1 MQDRPTERD
10 DARLLDQ
17 IALRTDI
24 DRLTTEVASLKLE
37 LATLVSAHRD
47 SQRQQRPS
55 GVRIPVAKARQV
67 EPPVRPSVAPAT
79 VVVMLAVGLLSWQLI
94 ATPRIDRIN
103 APSSR
108 PAYAAPSTPAVPS
121 SNPRVELHTATPAT
135 TEPPVTPLVRPTI
148 YTGTLS
154 VRADAPGATVF
165 VNRRNVGTAPVRV
178 ANLRAG
184 AHLVWVES
192 EGFRRWTRVVTVPAE
207 RVTRVTASLEPEG
220 VVIEQ

>member
-1 MQDRPTERD
+1 MQDQSNGPDRD
-10 DARLLDQ
+10 RLDETV
-17 IALRTDI
+17 LRHDI

-55 GVRIPVAKARQV
+55 GVRLPVAKVAKKV
-67 EPPVRPSVAPAT
+67 EPPVRPSVTPAA

-94 ATPRIDRIN
+94 GTPRNDRIS
-103 APSSR
+103 AQSSR
-108 PAYAAPSTPAVPS
+108 PAPAAPITPDPQ
-121 SNPRVELHTATPAT
+121 PRIELPPESPAT
-135 TEPPVTPLVRPTI
+135 TEPPVTPLVRPTV
-148 YTGTLS
+148 YTGTLT
-154 VRADAPGATVF
+154 VRANAPGATVF

-178 ANLRAG
+178 SHLRAG

-207 RVTRVTASLEPEG
+207 RVTRVTAALEPDG
-220 VVIEQ
+220 VVVEQ

>member
-1 MQDRPTERD
+1 MQDQPNELDPGRQ
-10 DARLLDQ
+10 LDQ
-17 IALRTDI
+17 VALRNDI
-24 DRLTTEVASLKLE
+24 ERLTTEVASLKLE

-55 GVRIPVAKARQV
+55 GVRIPVAKAAKKP
-67 EPPVRPSVAPAT
+67 EPLLRPSVTPAA

-94 ATPRIDRIN
+94 VSPRNDRIS
-103 APSSR
+103 AQASR
-108 PAYAAPSTPAVPS
+108 PAPSLPIAPAT
-121 SNPRVELHTATPAT
+121 NPRIEIPIQSPAT

-154 VRADAPGATVF
+154 VRTTAPGATVF

-178 ANLRAG
+178 TNLRAG

-207 RVTRVTASLEPEG
+207 RVTRIMAALEPEG

>member
-1 MQDRPTERD
+1 MHDRPNDHERD
-10 DARLLDQ
+10 RLDE
-17 IALRTDI
+17 ATLRSDI

-55 GVRIPVAKARQV
+55 GIRIPVAKPAKKA
-67 EPPVRPSVAPAT
+67 EPPVRPSMTPAAVVA
-79 VVVMLAVGLLSWQLI
+79 MLAVGLLSWQLI
-94 ATPRIDRIN
+94 GMSRNDRIN
-103 APSSR
+103 AQTNR
-108 PAYAAPSTPAVPS
+108 PAPAPPVASTPHH
-121 SNPRVELHTATPAT
+121 RIELPPPTPAT
-135 TEPPVTPLVRPTI
+135 TEPPMTPLVRPTI

-154 VRADAPGATVF
+154 VRTNAPGATVF

-178 ANLRAG
+178 PNLRAG

-207 RVTRVTASLEPEG
+207 RVTRVNAALEPEG
-220 VVIEQ
+220 ILVEQ

>member
-1 MQDRPTERD
+1 MQDRSNDPDRD
-10 DARLLDQ
+10 TLDEK
-17 IALRTDI
+17 ALRSDI

-55 GVRIPVAKARQV
+55 GIRIPVAKSAKKA
-67 EPPVRPSVAPAT
+67 EPPVRASITPAAVVA
-79 VVVMLAVGLLSWQLI
+79 MLAVGLLSWQLI
-94 ATPRIDRIN
+94 GMSRIDRIN
-103 APSSR
+103 AQTTRPVPAASS
-108 PAYAAPSTPAVPS
+108 PANAHPRIELPPAA
-121 SNPRVELHTATPAT
+121 PAT
-135 TEPPVTPLVRPTI
+135 TEPPVTPLVTPTI

-154 VRADAPGATVF
+154 VRTNAPGATVF

-178 ANLRAG
+178 PNLRAG

-207 RVTRVTASLEPEG
+207 RVTRVTAALEPEG
-220 VVIEQ
+220 IIVEQ

>member
-1 MQDRPTERD
+1 MQDQSNERD
-10 DARLLDQ
+10 DARQLDQ
-17 IALRTDI
+17 IALRSDI

-55 GVRIPVAKARQV
+55 GVRIPVAKAKQV

-79 VVVMLAVGLLSWQLI
+79 VAVTLAVGLLSWQLI
-94 ATPRIDRIN
+94 ATPRIDPIN
-103 APSSR
+103 APLSR
-108 PAYAAPSTPAVPS
+108 PAYAVPSTSAVPS
-121 SNPRVELHTATPAT
+121 TNHRVELPATPAT

-165 VNRRNVGTAPVRV
+165 INRRNVGTAPVRV
-178 ANLRAG
+178 PNLRAG

-220 VVIEQ
+220 IVVEQ

>member
-1 MQDRPTERD
+1 MQDRSNDPVRD
-10 DARLLDQ
+10 RFDEK
-17 IALRTDI
+17 ALRGDI

-55 GVRIPVAKARQV
+55 GIRIPVAKPAKKA
-67 EPPVRPSVAPAT
+67 EPPVRASITPAAVVA
-79 VVVMLAVGLLSWQLI
+79 MLAVGLLSWQLI
-94 ATPRIDRIN
+94 GMSRNDRIN
-103 APSSR
+103 AQTSR
-108 PAYAAPSTPAVPS
+108 PAHAAPSAATAH
-121 SNPRVELHTATPAT
+121 PRIELPPATPAT
-135 TEPPVTPLVRPTI
+135 TVFFFNDTATTEI

-154 VRADAPGATVF
+154 VRTNAPGATVF

-178 ANLRAG
+178 PNLRAG

-207 RVTRVTASLEPEG
+207 RVTRVTAALEPEG
-220 VVIEQ
+220 IIVEQ

>member
-1 MQDRPTERD
+1 VQDRPIGRD
-10 DARLLDQ
+10 RLDETD
-17 IALRTDI
+17 LRNDI

-55 GVRIPVAKARQV
+55 GVRIPVAKAVKKV
-67 EPPVRPSVAPAT
+67 EPPVRPSVTPAA

-94 ATPRIDRIN
+94 GTPRNDRISVQ
-103 APSSR
+103 ASR
-108 PAYAAPSTPAVPS
+108 PTPPAQSPP
-121 SNPRVELHTATPAT
+121 NPQPRIELPPESPAT

-154 VRADAPGATVF
+154 VRSNAPGSTVF
-165 VNRRNVGTAPVRV
+165 VNRRNVGTAPVRLS
-178 ANLRAG
+178 NLRAG

-207 RVTRVTASLEPEG
+207 RVTRVTAALEPEG
-220 VVIEQ
+220 VLIEQ

>member
-1 MQDRPTERD
+1 VLDQSNGPDPDRPDGTD
-10 DARLLDQ
+10 
-17 IALRTDI
+17 LRNDV

-37 LATLVSAHRD
+37 LATLLSAHRD

-55 GVRIPVAKARQV
+55 GVRIPVAMVVKKV
-67 EPPVRPSVAPAT
+67 EPPVRPSITPAA

-94 ATPRIDRIN
+94 GTPRNDRISAQSGRLASAAPGAPN
-103 APSSR
+103 APPR
-108 PAYAAPSTPAVPS
+108 IELPPAS
-121 SNPRVELHTATPAT
+121 PAT
-135 TEPPVTPLVRPTI
+135 TEPPVTPLVTPTI

-154 VRADAPGATVF
+154 VRSDAPGATVF

-178 ANLRAG
+178 SNLRAG

-207 RVTRVTASLEPEG
+207 RVTRITAALEPERA
-220 VVIEQ
+220 VDQ